1 VALPI
6 IQGVGGV
13 KQKPKQVFV
22 LRFLSA
28 DADNPTYRLWKSQAF
43 LSEKNAMKEFH
54 DMPGYRGSARPR
66 YTYMTA
72 DLEVYE
78 LKRTVQGKRAKR

>member
-1 VALPI
+1 MALPI

-28 DADNPTYRLWKSQAF
+28 DADNPTYRLWKSQAKG
-43 LSEKNAMKEFH
+43 E
-54 DMPGYRGSARPR
+54 SALVITPEGKK
-66 YTYMTA
+66 A
-72 DLEVYE
+72 G
-78 LKRTVQGKRAKR
+78 LK

>member
-54 DMPGYRGSARPR
+54 DMPSALVITPEGKK
-66 YTYMTA
+66 A
-72 DLEVYE
+72 G
-78 LKRTVQGKRAKR
+78 LK